1 MAYQSYSGYTED
13 EVLHASP
20 EKLVQILYELGI
32 KSLAAAR
39 ECSVAKNISARV
51 RHINKAFDVVTE
63 LMSGL
68 DFEAGG
74 EIAKNYGRIYDYCQ
88 RRLIE
93 ANTKQ
98 SDSILAE
105 IQGLIEDL
113 NEAWQTVVSKVSAE
127 RTAKLMSHEIL
138 PSEHSM
144 AGALSFVG

>member
-1 MAYQSYSGYTED
+1 MAYQSYSGYTEN
-13 EVLHASP
+13 EVIHASP

-32 KSLAAAR
+32 KSLTAAR
-39 ECSVAKNISARV
+39 ECGQSKDISGRV

-74 EIAKNYGRIYDYCQ
+74 DIANNYARIYDYCQ

-93 ANTKQ
+93 ANAKQ
-98 SDSILAE
+98 SDAILAE

-113 NEAWQTVVSKVSAE
+113 NEAWQGVVNKVSAE
-127 RTAKLMSHEIL
+127 RTAKLMSPEIL
-138 PSEHSM
+138 PSEQSM
-144 AGALSFVG
+144 AGELSYVG